1 MLRCY
6 AHARA
11 QTILGIFASV
21 SAFQHTGAGA
31 VSDVRAC
38 AELAARAAR
47 NNCSVSREADEQ
59 WLAPARAVRAWW
71 TGFLD
76 AESGVMSF
84 EACLGSSVGS
94 CDLER
99 MLSVGHDSAIEF
111 GLSYLST
118 HRQRFCVTVRAINH
132 AGLTSSTYSSD
143 CVRVDATPPLVL
155 TVATGLDPSAH
166 VATTRA
172 GNLILGKYEYQ
183 RLKPSTPVAS
193 WLAL

>member
-1 MLRCY
+1 M
-6 AHARA
+6 
-11 QTILGIFASV
+11 
-21 SAFQHTGAGA
+21 
-31 VSDVRAC
+31 RAC
-38 AELAARAAR
+38 AELVAGVTPS
-47 NNCSVSREADEQ
+47 NCSVSREADEQ
-59 WLAPARAVRAWW
+59 WLAPARAARAWW

-76 AESGVMSF
+76 AESGVASY

-99 MLSVGHDSAIEF
+99 MLSVGNASATEF
-111 GLSYLST
+111 GLTNLST
-118 HRQRFCVTVRAINH
+118 HRQRFCVSVRAINH

-183 RLKPSTPVAS
+183 RLKPSTPVAI

>member
-1 MLRCY
+1 MLRCTRRSPNNSG
-6 AHARA
+6 AA
-11 QTILGIFASV
+11 ILSV
-21 SAFQHTGAGA
+21 SAFQHSGAGA

-38 AELAARAAR
+38 AALADGAAR
-47 NNCSVSREADEQ
+47 NNCSVSRDADEQ

-76 AESGVMSF
+76 AESSVVSY

-99 MLSVGHDSAIEF
+99 MLSVGYDSAIEF
-111 GLSYLST
+111 GLTNLST
-118 HRQRFCVTVRAINH
+118 HRQRFCVSVRAINH

-155 TVATGLDPSAH
+155 SVATGLDPSAY
-166 VATTRA
+166 VATTPA
-172 GNLILGKYEYQ
+172 GNLILGKYAQQ
-183 RLKPSTPVAS
+183 RLKPSTRVAP
-193 WLAL
+193 WLVL